1 MSRVRSAAFFGMG
14 FAPRFPAQRAC
25 VDLPWAILFLL
36 TLIALIIFVATSAG
50 ELGELGQAPSRH
62 LSSSSDGH
70 GEGFLSSALGQA
82 SYGQG
87 MPADEAQAAA
97 FPSYHLSKSEA
108 GSLLVTLCLAC
119 VAGAAGGLILATM
132 WIMFAKTCASTMV
145 YFSIYAIP
153 TLLLV
158 AGALVLVAGSVHG
171 GIMLCLVGGL
181 SLAFTFMCW
190 APYIPFTIEVIQM
203 VAAAFS
209 QNLEVVAISAVG
221 GFLGPIWLV
230 LVAVAY
236 AAGFL
241 KLSGGSIPEDSSDN
255 PDGGLWYPFL
265 FLLLWGSGVI
275 QNVCHMAYS
284 GVFSRWYFQQ
294 RESPL
299 LSSLHVATVTSFGSI
314 CLGTMII
321 AAIQT
326 VEAVVRSLR
335 YAAEEDGNPVGCVIA
350 LILELIIG
358 CIGDLME
365 YFSQWVFVMCAIRG
379 GSFCDS
385 ARGTCALFSCAGMK
399 GIIGDLLIDR
409 VVTLGCLLAAV
420 GGMGVAALAGFMS
433 ASSNDSMSRTDVIGL
448 CALLGLFSAGISGY
462 GVMAIMSSGTKAILM
477 CWAEDPDRLHQ
488 EHGFGDLHAELN
500 SKAREWK

>member
-1 MSRVRSAAFFGMG
+1 
-14 FAPRFPAQRAC
+14 
-25 VDLPWAILFLL
+25 
-36 TLIALIIFVATSAG
+36 
-50 ELGELGQAPSRH
+50 
-62 LSSSSDGH
+62 
-70 GEGFLSSALGQA
+70 
-82 SYGQG
+82 
-87 MPADEAQAAA
+87 
-97 FPSYHLSKSEA
+97 
-108 GSLLVTLCLAC
+108 
-119 VAGAAGGLILATM
+119 
-132 WIMFAKTCASTMV
+132 MFALTCASTMV
-145 YFSIYAIP
+145 YFSVFAIP

-181 SLAFTFMCW
+181 SLAVTLCR
-190 APYIPFTIEVIQM
+190 AHYIPFTIEVIQM
-203 VAAAFS
+203 VATAFS

-221 GFLGPIWLV
+221 SFLGPIWIA

-236 AAGFL
+236 AAGSL
-241 KLSGGSIPEDSSDN
+241 KLSGGSIPEHASDH
-255 PDGGLWYPFL
+255 PDGGLWYPLL

-314 CLGTMII
+314 CLGTMIV

-350 LILELIIG
+350 LILELIIA

-399 GIIGDLLIDR
+399 GIIGDLLIGN
-409 VVTLGCLLAAV
+409 VVTLGYLVAAV
-420 GGMGVAALAGFMS
+420 GGMGVAALAGFMR

-448 CALLGLFSAGISGY
+448 CALLSAGMSGR